1 MDKSE
6 LKMKMAERLKSV
18 REKYGETQSQF
29 GRRLGL
35 TQVLE
40 SKYERGELEIPD
52 TVKQDLLKNGISISW
67 LLTGEG
73 NMLDIPNSI
82 GERLIQIRKD
92 VGLDTVGM
100 SQMIGIEHE
109 LYLKW
114 EKNIEQPSID
124 QAKKMEKLFSYE
136 WLWIMEGKS
145 LNNPSSTGGSN
156 NGKLSDF
163 AKVFPDVY
171 KLYNQWMNLN
181 RRLGDLNQ
189 FEEVIKELEDED
201 KKMLLAYA
209 QALKDK
215 KQFKR

>member
-1 MDKSE
+1 MGKSE
-6 LKMKMAERLKSV
+6 LKMKMAERLKAI
-18 REKYGETQSQF
+18 REKYGETQGQF

-52 TVKQDLLKNGISISW
+52 TVKQNLLRNGISISW

-82 GERLIQIRKD
+82 GERLTQIRKD

-114 EKNIEQPSID
+114 EK
-124 QAKKMEKLFSYE
+124 KH
-136 WLWIMEGKS
+136 
-145 LNNPSSTGGSN
+145 
-156 NGKLSDF
+156 
-163 AKVFPDVY
+163 
-171 KLYNQWMNLN
+171 
-181 RRLGDLNQ
+181 
-189 FEEVIKELEDED
+189 
-201 KKMLLAYA
+201 
-209 QALKDK
+209 
-215 KQFKR
+215 